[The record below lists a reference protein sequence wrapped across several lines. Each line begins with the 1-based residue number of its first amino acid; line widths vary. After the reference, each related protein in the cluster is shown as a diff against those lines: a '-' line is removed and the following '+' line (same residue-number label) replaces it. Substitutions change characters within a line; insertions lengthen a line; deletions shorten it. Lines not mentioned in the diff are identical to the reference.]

1 MLTTSEA
8 LGRWIQVFV
17 EAQFKRG
24 ESDDPNDDSGYVRVI
39 LEDQSGIQLYPLE
52 NETGYGYSNMFWD
65 DIDFVRPKWGLYRN
79 LSDLHQPSDWQI
91 FQNVQIWK
99 KD

>member
-39 LEDQSGIQLYPLE
+39 LKDQSGIQLYPLG
-52 NETGYGYSNMFWD
+52 NETGYKKTKIQFVILFLFKCITNYST
-65 DIDFVRPKWGLYRN
+65 GLR
-79 LSDLHQPSDWQI
+79 LQ
-91 FQNVQIWK
+91 
-99 KD
+99 